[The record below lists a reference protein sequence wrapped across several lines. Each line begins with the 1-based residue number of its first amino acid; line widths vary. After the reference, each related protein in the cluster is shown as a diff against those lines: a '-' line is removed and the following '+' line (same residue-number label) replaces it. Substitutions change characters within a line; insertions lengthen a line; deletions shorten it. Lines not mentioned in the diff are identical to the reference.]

1 MYVCV
6 DGWKYYF
13 ICQKEGRACYIIYRE
28 SNFVLLLLFNVVVAA
43 VAATTVAGTDADD
56 RKDF

>member
-1 MYVCV
+1 MCV
-6 DGWKYYF
+6 DVWKDYF
-13 ICQKEGRACYIIYRE
+13 ICREKGKACYTAISYRV

>member
-1 MYVCV
+1 MNGTASLFVER
-6 DGWKYYF
+6 
-13 ICQKEGRACYIIYRE
+13 KERHVTLRFIYRE

-43 VAATTVAGTDADD
+43 TTVAGTDADE